1 MAHQG
6 IETWNAGISVI
17 FSEELAIDEHF
28 QVFVFRLRLMV
39 TPAKRETVKSRMRAK
54 VRLSVRMAL
63 GTEVKQGD
71 LSGGRRNADCF
82 GARFGPRWVREER

>member
-28 QVFVFRLRLMV
+28 QVFVFLFEIDGDPGRKGNSKEQDEGESKVERAHGVRDRSEAGRSVGGKKECRLLRG
-39 TPAKRETVKSRMRAK
+39 SIRAN
-54 VRLSVRMAL
+54 VGV
-63 GTEVKQGD
+63 
-71 LSGGRRNADCF
+71 
-82 GARFGPRWVREER
+82 